1 MNLEYDF
8 EKRYR
13 LVREIIETIVLTVL
27 MFLVIRLAVQNFN
40 IDGMSMEPNF
50 HNRELVLVDK
60 WSYLFHPPNRGDV
73 VVFVAPPNPTQDYI
87 KRVIGLPGDV
97 VSVVGTRVTVNGKT
111 LSETYIAPQNQ
122 GNPYVP
128 IVNRLIPPNEYFV
141 LGDNRAGSSDS
152 RDWGCVPAANLIGRA
167 SLIYWPLGQ
176 SNNGLPPSV
185 SSVYQSIPAP
195 PQNAASDTPCP
206 VTHAI
211 PATGSINT
219 SVTFQHQ
226 KPLDPTSSFFLLV
239 PNLFVADVAFR
250 RKQEAA
256 SLA

>member
-1 MNLEYDF
+1 VNLEYDF

-50 HNRELVLVDK
+50 HNHELVLVDK

-73 VVFVAPPNPTQDYI
+73 VVFVAPPVPTDDYI

-97 VSVVGTRVTVNGKT
+97 VSVVGTRVIINGKT
-111 LSETYIAPQNQ
+111 LNEKYIAPQNQ

-128 IVNRLIPPNEYFV
+128 TVNLLIPPNEYFV
-141 LGDNRAGSSDS
+141 LGDNRAGSYDS
-152 RDWGCVPAANLIGRA
+152 RAWGCVPAANLIGRA

-176 SNNGLPPSV
+176 GNNGLPPSV
-185 SSVYQSIPAP
+185 SSVYQNIPP
-195 PQNAASDTPCP
+195 PPANAASDTPCP
-206 VTHAI
+206 VSHPV
-211 PATGSINT
+211 PATDS
-219 SVTFQHQ
+219 SSLSAYQSQ
-226 KPLDPTSSFFLLV
+226 QLLDPTASFLV
-239 PNLFVADVAFR
+239 LIPNLFVADAALR
-250 RKQEAA
+250 RNK
-256 SLA
+256 SPLA

>member
-1 MNLEYDF
+1 VNLEYDF

-73 VVFVAPPNPTQDYI
+73 VVFVAPPTPTQDYI
-87 KRVIGLPGDV
+87 KRVIGVPGDV
-97 VSVVGTRVTVNGKT
+97 ISVVGTKVVVNGKT
-111 LSETYIAPQNQ
+111 LNETYVSPANQ

-128 IVNRLIPPNEYFV
+128 LVNVLIPPNEYFV
-141 LGDNRAGSSDS
+141 LGDNRAGSYDS
-152 RDWGCVPAANLIGRA
+152 RAWGCVPSANLIGRA

-176 SNNGLPPSV
+176 DNDGLPHSV
-185 SSVYQSIPAP
+185 SSIFQSIPSP
-195 PQNAASDTPCP
+195 PANAASDTPCT
-206 VTHAI
+206 VTHAV
-211 PATGSINT
+211 PATGKIDSSLVLQGQNST
-219 SVTFQHQ
+219 
-226 KPLDPTSSFFLLV
+226 DPTSSFFLLV
-239 PNLFVADVAFR
+239 PNLFVAHVTG
-250 RKQEAA
+250 RKRK
-256 SLA
+256 SLLS

>member
-73 VVFVAPPNPTQDYI
+73 VVFVSPPVPTQDYI

-97 VSVVGTRVTVNGKT
+97 VSVIGTRVIVNGKT
-111 LSETYIAPQNQ
+111 LNETYIAPQNQ
-122 GNPYVP
+122 GNPDAP
-128 IVNRLIPPNEYFV
+128 IVNLLIPPNDYFV
-141 LGDNRAGSSDS
+141 LGDNRADSYDS
-152 RDWGCVPAANLIGRA
+152 RAWGCVPSVNLIGRA

-176 SNNGLPPSV
+176 NNDGLPPSV
-185 SSVYQSIPAP
+185 SSAYQSIPPP
-195 PQNAASDTPCP
+195 PQNAAADTPCTVSHP
-206 VTHAI
+206 I

-219 SVTFQHQ
+219 SVAFQSQ
-226 KPLDPTSSFFLLV
+226 NPIDPTLSFFLLV
-239 PNLFVADVAFR
+239 PNLFVADAAFR
-250 RKQEAA
+250 RK
-256 SLA
+256 